1 MKLFSWI
8 FILLLALTFS
18 CSDKEKR
25 IRKKDIIPKE
35 DLIIIL
41 ADIHIA
47 DGIMNMP
54 KYLNKYPGKDT
65 LSNYNDIFANHGYS
79 REIFDKT
86 LKYYSNHP
94 DDFELLYENVLD
106 NLSRFESEIN
116 SQRYVVE
123 DNENSSNLW
132 KDAKEWKLPQNGK
145 RNKIAF
151 SIPID
156 KQGFYIIRIRI
167 KMQIDDGSINPRL
180 SAYFWYDNGTG
191 NGKRY
196 HFPETKIK
204 KDDTWRYYTISLK
217 TTDPKITHL
226 KGFILNDDNTGTDW
240 GKKAEVEN
248 ISIQRQILNKK

>member
-1 MKLFSWI
+1 MKLISWFFII
-8 FILLLALTFS
+8 FLMLTFS
-18 CSDKEKR
+18 CADKEKT

-54 KYLNKYPGKDT
+54 KYLNKYPGRDT
-65 LSNYNDIFANHGYS
+65 LSNYNDIFINHGYS

-86 LKYYSNHP
+86 LKYYANHP
-94 DDFELLYENVLD
+94 DDFELLYDDVLS
-106 NLSRFESEIN
+106 NLSKFESEIN
-116 SQRYVVE
+116 SQRFAI
-123 DNENSSNLW
+123 DNSDNSSNLW
-132 KDAKEWKLPQNGK
+132 KDAMEWKLPQNGK
-145 RNKIAF
+145 RNKITF

-156 KQGFYIIRIRI
+156 KQGFYIIRVRI
-167 KMQIDDGSINPRL
+167 KMNKDDASVNPRL

-204 KDDTWRYYTISLK
+204 KNDTWRYYIISLK
-217 TTDPKITHL
+217 TRDPKITHL
-226 KGFILNDDNTGTDW
+226 KGFILNDDNDGTDW
-240 GKKAEVEN
+240 EKNVEVEN
-248 ISIQRQILNKK
+248 ISIQCQLPNEK